1 MPSAYIMDTLKRHL
15 DTTYTKN
22 IENWQYLAE
31 RKGVSPDK
39 IMQLKCQSPESR
51 SEALFQVLCTA
62 DTNLTIGTLKKKLR
76 ELYMTN
82 VVTCIDELQH
92 LKGKSCKNKQI

>member
-1 MPSAYIMDTLKRHL
+1 MDTLKRHL

-51 SEALFQVLCTA
+51 SEALFQVLNCTA
-62 DTNLTIGTLKKKLR
+62 NTNLTIGTLKHKLR

-92 LKGKSCKNKQI
+92 LKGKRFNN